1 MKKSLLVLSGLAIS
15 ALLTGCAS
23 STAPSVEQQVQ
34 LIEYE
39 NCLSMRRTAWLD
51 TLYASYGLQFRNSV
65 VLKKLME
72 DDSLDYLSNPKWVLE
87 LCAKY
92 RPSENSG

>member
-1 MKKSLLVLSGLAIS
+1 MKLTALGLASLL
-15 ALLTGCAS
+15 LLTGCS
-23 STAPSVEQQVQ
+23 SSPSLTLEDQTK

-39 NCLSMRRTAWLD
+39 NCLTIRRTAWLD

-65 VLKKLME
+65 LLKKFME

-92 RPSENSG
+92 RP

>member
-1 MKKSLLVLSGLAIS
+1 MKLGVLGIVGLL
-15 ALLTGCAS
+15 LLTGCAS
-23 STAPSVEQQVQ
+23 SPSLSVEDQTK

-51 TLYASYGLQFRNSV
+51 TLSASYGLQFRNSV
-65 VLKKLME
+65 VLKKFME
-72 DDSLDYLSNPKWVLE
+72 DDYLDYLSNPKWVLE

-92 RPSENSG
+92 RP